1 MDARGDPL
9 MSSRHSNLKKSFK
22 LGIRSLLTAFSKEDV
37 EKAFPT
43 ITNSER
49 ESLYLMFVQVIKSLH
64 ENIEEEFESI
74 CQETEV
80 GKTLDIIEQL
90 VEEHN
95 LDVLA
100 ADKTDIGGITEKIL
114 KAKKDEIQD
123 LTSLLQKVDDYN
135 NVLKARIESLKT
147 SQDLSTADIVE
158 QLRSWNG
165 NFEKYHGSLNG

>member
-1 MDARGDPL
+1 MDGRGDLP

-49 ESLYLMFVQVIKSLH
+49 ESLYLMFVQVLKSLH

-80 GKTLDIIEQL
+80 GKTLDMIEQL

-135 NVLKARIESLKT
+135 NVMKARIESLKT

>member
-1 MDARGDPL
+1 MDGRGDPP

-22 LGIRSLLTAFSKEDV
+22 LGIRSLLTTFSKEDV

-49 ESLYLMFVQVIKSLH
+49 ESLYLMFLQVIKSLH

-100 ADKTDIGGITEKIL
+100 ADKTDIGGIREKIL
-114 KAKKDEIQD
+114 KAKKDEIQY
-123 LTSLLQKVDDYN
+123 LTSLLQKVDDHN
-135 NVLKARIESLKT
+135 NVMKARIELLKT
-147 SQDLSTADIVE
+147 SQDLSTADVVE

>member
-1 MDARGDPL
+1 MDGRGDPP

-37 EKAFPT
+37 EKAFPA

-49 ESLYLMFVQVIKSLH
+49 ESLYLMFVQVLKSLH

-90 VEEHN
+90 VEEHT

-114 KAKKDEIQD
+114 KAKKDEIQC

-135 NVLKARIESLKT
+135 SVMKARIESLKT

-165 NFEKYHGSLNG
+165 NFEKYRGSLNG

>member
-1 MDARGDPL
+1 MDGRGDPP

-49 ESLYLMFVQVIKSLH
+49 ESLYLMFVQVLKSLH

-135 NVLKARIESLKT
+135 NVMKARIESLKT